1 MRNKITPM
9 NKPGYI
15 LGGMDLLTKHAEN
28 QKTNIYWTLIYIRKG
43 IGMYLLD
50 SDLRPVNQGD
60 IILLP
65 PKVSY
70 SFSETELGDEY
81 NANVDAVILRFD
93 NAWLADLLAVF
104 KTMNKVVLKIRE
116 IENPYAV
123 EGPKWMKMSAL
134 LDELSKAGATRQAVI
149 ILDLLELISS
159 RKDMV
164 RILHAAQYESL
175 SLEERKEKIERYIST
190 NFYDK
195 VSLEEVSGY
204 LGMNRTYFCLF
215 FKKHYGK
222 GFADYM
228 NDLRVDKAAAMLIQG
243 DRQIA
248 EIARECGFK
257 TAAYFTRAF
266 RRSRGMTPGEY
277 RKKHADK

>member
-1 MRNKITPM
+1 M

-15 LGGMDLLTKHAEN
+15 LGGIDLLTKHAEN

-50 SDLRPVNQGD
+50 SDLRPVNEGD

-70 SFSETELGDEY
+70 SFSEAELGDEY
-81 NANVDAVILRFD
+81 NTNVDAVILRFD

-116 IENPYAV
+116 IVDPHAV

-134 LDELSKAGATRQAVI
+134 LDELSKAGASRQAVI

-159 RKDMV
+159 RKDLV
-164 RILHAAQYESL
+164 RILRSEHSESL
-175 SLEERKEKIERYIST
+175 TLEEKKERIERYVST
-190 NFYDK
+190 NVFGK
-195 VSLEEVSGY
+195 VSLEEVASY

-222 GFADYM
+222 GFADYL
-228 NDLRVDKAAAMLIQG
+228 NDLRVDKAAAMLLQG

-277 RKKHADK
+277 RKKHNDR

>member
-1 MRNKITPM
+1 M
-9 NKPGYI
+9 NKTGYI

-50 SDLRPVNQGD
+50 SDLRPVNEGD

-93 NAWLADLLAVF
+93 NAWLTDLLAVF
-104 KTMNKVVLKIRE
+104 TTMNKVVLKIRE

-134 LDELSKAGATRQAVI
+134 LDELSKAGASRQAI
-149 ILDLLELISS
+149 IIIDLLELLSS
-159 RKDMV
+159 PKDMV
-164 RILHAAQYESL
+164 QILQYAQQTSL
-175 SLEERKEKIERYIST
+175 TLDERKEKIERYIST
-190 NFYDK
+190 NLFDK
-195 VSLEEVSGY
+195 VSLEEVAAY

-215 FKKHYGK
+215 FKRHYGK
-222 GFADYM
+222 GFADYL
-228 NDLRVDKAAAMLIQG
+228 NDLRVDKAASMLLHG
-243 DRQIA
+243 DRQIS
-248 EIARECGFK
+248 EIAKECGFK

-277 RKKHADK
+277 RKTHSDR

>member
-81 NANVDAVILRFD
+81 NENVDAVILRFD

-134 LDELSKAGATRQAVI
+134 LDELSKAGASRQAVI
-149 ILDLLELISS
+149 ILDILELISS

-190 NFYDK
+190 NLYGK

-222 GFADYM
+222 GFADYL

>member
-1 MRNKITPM
+1 M

-15 LGGMDLLTKHAEN
+15 LGGIDLLTKHAEN

-50 SDLRPVNQGD
+50 SDLRPVNEGD

-70 SFSETELGDEY
+70 SFSEAELGDEY
-81 NANVDAVILRFD
+81 NTNVDAVILRFD

-116 IENPYAV
+116 IVDPHAV

-134 LDELSKAGATRQAVI
+134 LDELSKAGASRQAVI

-159 RKDMV
+159 RKDLV
-164 RILHAAQYESL
+164 RILCSEHSESL
-175 SLEERKEKIERYIST
+175 TLEEKKERIERYVST
-190 NFYDK
+190 NVFGK
-195 VSLEEVSGY
+195 VSLEEVASY

-222 GFADYM
+222 GFADYL
-228 NDLRVDKAAAMLIQG
+228 NDLRVDKAAAMLLQG

-277 RKKHADK
+277 RKKHLDR

>member
-1 MRNKITPM
+1 M

-15 LGGMDLLTKHAEN
+15 LGGIDLLTKHAEN

-50 SDLRPVNQGD
+50 SDLRPVNEGD

-70 SFSETELGDEY
+70 SFSEAELGDEY
-81 NANVDAVILRFD
+81 NTNVDAVILRFD

-116 IENPYAV
+116 IVDPHAV

-134 LDELSKAGATRQAVI
+134 LDELSKAGASRQAVI

-159 RKDMV
+159 RKDLV
-164 RILHAAQYESL
+164 RILRSEHSESL
-175 SLEERKEKIERYIST
+175 TLEEKKERIERYVST
-190 NFYDK
+190 NVFGK
-195 VSLEEVSGY
+195 VSLEEVASY

-222 GFADYM
+222 GFADYL
-228 NDLRVDKAAAMLIQG
+228 NDLRVDKAAAMLLQG

-277 RKKHADK
+277 RKKHIDR